1 MATTDQA
8 AAPPEPVVE
17 GSWTAPLDA
26 QTSEVRARLILAL
39 ARVRWLPVEAIQG
52 KGGDLR
58 IDSQEAEVAIS
69 MLEIESGLEL
79 AKVEDLRRDEL
90 ATIGSLTRLIHG
102 KLIMAAGNVRK
113 EGIK

>member
-1 MATTDQA
+1 MTVTGKA

-17 GSWTAPLDA
+17 GSWTAPLNA
-26 QTSEVRARLILAL
+26 QTSEVRAHLLLAL
-39 ARVRWLPVEAIQG
+39 ARVRWLPVGALQG
-52 KGGDLR
+52 QGGDLR

-102 KLIMAAGNVRK
+102 KLSLAAGNVNK